1 MNWWEWSKITGGV
14 SFALAVALGGAF
26 MGGELVQSEYPDRP
40 AYQVPGMEEAPV
52 DLASVQRG
60 WPGSLGSVQESRVRG
75 YLAHI
80 EQAVIPAA
88 AQAGPAQPRQVADL
102 GTLLAAADPARG
114 ASVAKVCQTCHTFDQ
129 GGGARTGPNL
139 WAVVGRD
146 IASQGGFAYSAA
158 AQSAPGT
165 WTYEQLDAFLAS
177 PSRAM
182 PGTKM
187 AFNGVRRPED
197 RAHLIAYLATLGS
210 APPFPPPKPAADVAA
225 ASGGS
230 GGTAAGS

>member
-14 SFALAVALGGAF
+14 SLALAVALGGAF
-26 MGGELVQSEYPDRP
+26 MGGQLVQTDYPDQP
-40 AYQVPGMEEAPV
+40 AYKIADMKEAPV

-60 WPGSLGSVQESRVRG
+60 WPGSLSEIQESRVRG

-80 EQAVIPAA
+80 EQAVVPEA
-88 AQAGPAQPRQVADL
+88 AQGGPVQPRQVADL
-102 GTLLAAADPARG
+102 GTLLAAADPERG
-114 ASVAKVCQTCHTFDQ
+114 ASVAKVCQSCHTFDQ

-139 WAVVGRD
+139 WSVVGRD
-146 IASQGGFAYSAA
+146 IASAGGFAYSPAA
-158 AQSAPGT
+158 TAAPGT

-210 APPFPPPKPAADVAA
+210 APPFPTPSPPAATDTAA
-225 ASGGS
+225 AGG
-230 GGTAAGS
+230 GGGRAAP